1 MSPAAF
7 TSGAF
12 GFGALEEPEALAEP
26 LDAVVAAVPPQP
38 ANITAAAAATSAD
51 DAATRLA
58 IAVRLS
64 KNPAEAR
71 RGAGRE
77 GHDPARCSRGHE
89 PAMRRRCVR
98 PHLDHICVRPHPTS
112 LSRRRPR

>member
-51 DAATRLA
+51 DAAR
-58 IAVRLS
+58 
-64 KNPAEAR
+64 PAWR
-71 RGAGRE
+71 S
-77 GHDPARCSRGHE
+77 RCASRGILRKRDE
-89 PAMRRRCVR
+89 VR
-98 PHLDHICVRPHPTS
+98 AERVMTQHGAAAGMS
-112 LSRRRPR
+112 PR